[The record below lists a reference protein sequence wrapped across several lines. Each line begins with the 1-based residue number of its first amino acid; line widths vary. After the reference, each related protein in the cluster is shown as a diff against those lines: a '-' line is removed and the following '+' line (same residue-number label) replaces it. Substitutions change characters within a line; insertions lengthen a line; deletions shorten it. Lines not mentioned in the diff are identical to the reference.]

1 MKTILVAD
9 DDCVNLELT
18 CAILEGGG
26 FAVVPANDGREV
38 LDTIESVRPDLL
50 LLDIQMPRV
59 DGFGVVTRL
68 RKDQRYA
75 NLPIIATSASAMS
88 GDKALALSRGFDA
101 YVEKPFEIAGLLEVL
116 NRYLAAE

>member
-1 MKTILVAD
+1 
-9 DDCVNLELT
+9 
-18 CAILEGGG
+18 
-26 FAVVPANDGREV
+26 
-38 LDTIESVRPDLL
+38 
-50 LLDIQMPRV
+50 V
-59 DGFGVVTRL
+59 DGFGVVARL

-101 YVEKPFEIAGLLEVL
+101 YIEKPFEIAGLLEVL

>member
-9 DDCVNLELT
+9 DDCVNLELM

-38 LDTIESVRPDLL
+38 LDIIESVQPDLL
-50 LLDIQMPRV
+50 LLDIQMPV
-59 DGFGVVTRL
+59 VNGFGVVARL
-68 RKDQRYA
+68 RKDRSYA
-75 NLPIIATSASAMS
+75 DLPIIATSASAMS

-101 YVEKPFEIAGLLEVL
+101 YVEKPYEIAALLELL
-116 NRYLAAE
+116 NRYLCAE